1 MPQTLYDLDIWQE
14 GYELVLEVYEI
25 ADTFPSAER
34 FGLVDQLK
42 RSANAVIAIIAES
55 QGRYTYADKIR
66 VLYQSR
72 GELFETRSHL
82 RVTHGLGYLPKERF
96 KSLDQSYERLLIRLN
111 AYIKHL
117 ARNRI
122 S

>member
-34 FGLVDQLK
+34 FGLADQLK

-55 QGRYTYADKIR
+55 QSRYTYADKIR
-66 VLYQSR
+66 VLHQSR
-72 GELFETRSHL
+72 GELF
-82 RVTHGLGYLPKERF
+82 
-96 KSLDQSYERLLIRLN
+96 
-111 AYIKHL
+111 
-117 ARNRI
+117 
-122 S
+122 